1 VGSIA
6 VDVAASRYPDA
17 ITSVESS
24 FPISC
29 AELRSVWST
38 FGSLLVLGVEF
49 SIASTPWLCESV
61 VKRAEEE
68 LNNLD
73 DVRPIKDDLD
83 DFVVLM
89 CNIELTILFWVQYLL
104 PCPYDTLSDPN

>member
-1 VGSIA
+1 MGSIA
-6 VDVAASRYPDA
+6 VDATASRWPDA

-24 FPISC
+24 FAISC

-49 SIASTPWLCESV
+49 SIASTPGLCDIV

-68 LNNLD
+68 VNDLD
-73 DVRPIKDDLD
+73 DVRPIKHDLD
-83 DFVVLM
+83 DSLVLI
-89 CNIELTILFWVQYLL
+89 CNLVLNIPFWV
-104 PCPYDTLSDPN
+104 